1 MEQNENQDSIRER
14 IRAYAFDLKLP
25 LVRRDIDLLIQQGLD
40 ERWNLWMFTAELLRQ
55 EKENRSE
62 NQRRHRIKNA
72 AFPQLRYLNEIDT
85 DALPPEARKAL
96 PNLETLDFIKEG
108 RNLILYGNPGTG
120 KTHLATALGIA
131 ACNAG
136 YSVLFTSVPRLLTQ
150 IRECRNAMTLRAL
163 ENKFERYDMVICDE
177 FGYVSC
183 DKAGAEMLFNHLSLR
198 TDKKTTVIT
207 TNLAFNRWDEII
219 ADKVLVTAMVDRLT
233 HKAILLNMTGKSYR
247 MKETQDMINKQISL
261 TLQNLSGGT
270 RFKCYPGPFSS
281 VSYSV
286 TSWAAYQFLYVAPPR
301 EAIPTEAI
309 HTTEETQVI
318 HSVLTFDQQPLQE
331 IVRQLSETFRTDI
344 RIEGD
349 SLKNYH
355 MTATFREGESLT
367 EILDLLKDA
376 GNFTYKKENNTIIL
390 TTKLN

>member
-40 ERWNLWMFTAELLRQ
+40 EQWNLWMFTAELLRR

-85 DALPPEARKAL
+85 DVLPPEARKAL

-183 DKAGAEMLFNHLSLR
+183 DNSGSEMLFNHLSLR

-247 MKETQDMINKQISL
+247 MKETQDMINKQ
-261 TLQNLSGGT
+261 
-270 RFKCYPGPFSS
+270 
-281 VSYSV
+281 V
-286 TSWAAYQFLYVAPPR
+286 
-301 EAIPTEAI
+301 
-309 HTTEETQVI
+309 
-318 HSVLTFDQQPLQE
+318 
-331 IVRQLSETFRTDI
+331 
-344 RIEGD
+344 
-349 SLKNYH
+349 
-355 MTATFREGESLT
+355 
-367 EILDLLKDA
+367 
-376 GNFTYKKENNTIIL
+376 
-390 TTKLN
+390 

>member
-183 DKAGAEMLFNHLSLR
+183 DKA
-198 TDKKTTVIT
+198 
-207 TNLAFNRWDEII
+207 
-219 ADKVLVTAMVDRLT
+219 
-233 HKAILLNMTGKSYR
+233 
-247 MKETQDMINKQISL
+247 
-261 TLQNLSGGT
+261 
-270 RFKCYPGPFSS
+270 
-281 VSYSV
+281 
-286 TSWAAYQFLYVAPPR
+286 
-301 EAIPTEAI
+301 
-309 HTTEETQVI
+309 
-318 HSVLTFDQQPLQE
+318 
-331 IVRQLSETFRTDI
+331 
-344 RIEGD
+344 
-349 SLKNYH
+349 
-355 MTATFREGESLT
+355 
-367 EILDLLKDA
+367 
-376 GNFTYKKENNTIIL
+376 
-390 TTKLN
+390 

>member
-62 NQRRHRIKNA
+62 NQRRHR
-72 AFPQLRYLNEIDT
+72 
-85 DALPPEARKAL
+85 
-96 PNLETLDFIKEG
+96 IKEG

-247 MKETQDMINKQISL
+247 MKETQDMINKQI
-261 TLQNLSGGT
+261 
-270 RFKCYPGPFSS
+270 
-281 VSYSV
+281 
-286 TSWAAYQFLYVAPPR
+286 
-301 EAIPTEAI
+301 
-309 HTTEETQVI
+309 
-318 HSVLTFDQQPLQE
+318 
-331 IVRQLSETFRTDI
+331 
-344 RIEGD
+344 
-349 SLKNYH
+349 
-355 MTATFREGESLT
+355 
-367 EILDLLKDA
+367 
-376 GNFTYKKENNTIIL
+376 
-390 TTKLN
+390 

>member
-72 AFPQLRYLNEIDT
+72 AFAQLRYLNEIDT

-136 YSVLFTSVPRLLTQ
+136 YSVLFTSVPD
-150 IRECRNAMTLRAL
+150 CLR
-163 ENKFERYDMVICDE
+163 R
-177 FGYVSC
+177 
-183 DKAGAEMLFNHLSLR
+183 
-198 TDKKTTVIT
+198 
-207 TNLAFNRWDEII
+207 
-219 ADKVLVTAMVDRLT
+219 
-233 HKAILLNMTGKSYR
+233 
-247 MKETQDMINKQISL
+247 
-261 TLQNLSGGT
+261 
-270 RFKCYPGPFSS
+270 
-281 VSYSV
+281 
-286 TSWAAYQFLYVAPPR
+286 
-301 EAIPTEAI
+301 
-309 HTTEETQVI
+309 
-318 HSVLTFDQQPLQE
+318 
-331 IVRQLSETFRTDI
+331 
-344 RIEGD
+344 
-349 SLKNYH
+349 
-355 MTATFREGESLT
+355 
-367 EILDLLKDA
+367 
-376 GNFTYKKENNTIIL
+376 
-390 TTKLN
+390 

>member
-1 MEQNENQDSIRER
+1 MIMAQLDAKRHASAEENNNE
-14 IRAYAFDLKLP
+14 
-25 LVRRDIDLLIQQGLD
+25 
-40 ERWNLWMFTAELLRQ
+40 T
-55 EKENRSE
+55 
-62 NQRRHRIKNA
+62 
-72 AFPQLRYLNEIDT
+72 DT
-85 DALPPEARKAL
+85 DALPTEARKAL

-233 HKAILLNMTGKSYR
+233 HKAILLNMTGKSYSYIGIGMSR
-247 MKETQDMINKQISL
+247 PFPLRRTNMEPTAPRLPET
-261 TLQNLSGGT
+261 
-270 RFKCYPGPFSS
+270 Y
-281 VSYSV
+281 
-286 TSWAAYQFLYVAPPR
+286 WAMQKMPKNAS
-301 EAIPTEAI
+301 TI
-309 HTTEETQVI
+309 HI
-318 HSVLTFDQQPLQE
+318 
-331 IVRQLSETFRTDI
+331 
-344 RIEGD
+344 
-349 SLKNYH
+349 
-355 MTATFREGESLT
+355 
-367 EILDLLKDA
+367 
-376 GNFTYKKENNTIIL
+376 
-390 TTKLN
+390 

>member
-108 RNLILYGNPGTG
+108 RNLILYGNPGAG

-183 DKAGAEMLFNHLSLR
+183 DKAGAEMLFMSLR

-247 MKETQDMINKQISL
+247 MKETQDMINKQI
-261 TLQNLSGGT
+261 
-270 RFKCYPGPFSS
+270 
-281 VSYSV
+281 
-286 TSWAAYQFLYVAPPR
+286 
-301 EAIPTEAI
+301 
-309 HTTEETQVI
+309 
-318 HSVLTFDQQPLQE
+318 
-331 IVRQLSETFRTDI
+331 
-344 RIEGD
+344 
-349 SLKNYH
+349 
-355 MTATFREGESLT
+355 
-367 EILDLLKDA
+367 
-376 GNFTYKKENNTIIL
+376 
-390 TTKLN
+390 